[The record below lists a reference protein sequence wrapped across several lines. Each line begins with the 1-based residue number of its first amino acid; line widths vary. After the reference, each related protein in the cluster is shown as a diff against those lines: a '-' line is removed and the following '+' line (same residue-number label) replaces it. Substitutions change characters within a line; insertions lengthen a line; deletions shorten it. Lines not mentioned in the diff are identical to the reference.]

1 MAKMCAVKRVTLA
14 LFVCFSGR
22 CNCYALSFCCYS
34 SANIVMILDSWL
46 CIYLSFAP
54 RPSHR
59 PVFDCL
65 QYAKTASNQKLD
77 GGKAWERSCTLVSQA
92 RPNQPQHGSLSGY
105 TLSVILK
112 AIHAG
117 VDLVWL
123 MRLATYASGYTS
135 IPHLSLSPPP
145 TFATYTS
152 GYNQVALCVMICF
165 VINCRNQFVVSLETE
180 RGSDDTSGWEE

>member
-1 MAKMCAVKRVTLA
+1 MVVMEKDIWKCTLHARCSLVLAKMCAVKRVTLA

-92 RPNQPQHGSLSGY
+92 RPNQPQHGSLSG
-105 TLSVILK
+105 LHSVRDTES
-112 AIHAG
+112 
-117 VDLVWL
+117 DLCW
-123 MRLATYASGYTS
+123 
-135 IPHLSLSPPP
+135 
-145 TFATYTS
+145 
-152 GYNQVALCVMICF
+152 
-165 VINCRNQFVVSLETE
+165 
-180 RGSDDTSGWEE
+180 D